1 MLSKM
6 SLLINSNDVLMAK
19 AASVDILCSPRC
31 LFDDD
36 DDDDD
41 DDEDE
46 EEELLLLL
54 LLLPLRSPTT

>member
-41 DDEDE
+41 EDE

>member
-41 DDEDE
+41 EDE
-46 EEELLLLL
+46 EEELLLL

>member
-36 DDDDD
+36 DDDD
-41 DDEDE
+41 EDE